1 MSTPIETN
9 TEELQEVLQQVY
21 NLPNRS
27 GGGGSADPDLAIET
41 DYGFDFIMPNDN
53 ADYNISKIS
62 FSANEVISACQ
73 KLLAGKAIR
82 VTLTGLINMNSYC
95 PDFMTTYQAVRVM
108 AYGSEHASHLGN
120 KKCLVVR
127 FEVPTMYYFLSGD
140 GYHAQ
145 LEYRFEIDPDAGTV
159 ILDNCAL
166 WDFS

>member
-27 GGGGSADPDLAIET
+27 GGGGSSDPDLAIVA
-41 DYGFDFIMPNDN
+41 DDKFDIALPKDN

-62 FSANEVISACQ
+62 FDANEVISACQ

-95 PDFMTTYQAVRVM
+95 PKFMTTYQAVRVM

-127 FEVPTMYYFLSGD
+127 FEVPTMYYFLSIEGN
-140 GYHAQ
+140 HAHF
-145 LEYRFEIDPDAGTV
+145 EYRFELDPDAGTV
-159 ILDNCAL
+159 ILDNSVL
-166 WDFS
+166 WNYS